1 MNTQEL
7 LGLNTKWYRYQRKMT
22 QEQFA
27 EKTKFKM
34 AYISL
39 IECGHANPTCSN
51 IDVISF
57 ALGVEV
63 IDLFNKQTANK
74 AKKLPARVDQY
85 NRR

>member
-1 MNTQEL
+1 
-7 LGLNTKWYRYQRKMT
+7 
-22 QEQFA
+22 
-27 EKTKFKM
+27 M

-74 AKKLPARVDQY
+74 AKKLPARVDHY